1 MTNKSATVKEQVE
14 QFFLWYRGYRQ
25 RSLGLVLLYH
35 SVVFI
40 SFIVL
45 LNFIRHMLGLQSVVQ
60 NQWPLDLRVW
70 GCYDA

>member
-14 QFFLWYRGYRQ
+14 QFFLWYRGYKQ

-35 SVVFI
+35 SVFI

-45 LNFIRHMLGLQSVVQ
+45 FELFQAYVRVAKRSPKSVATRPQSMGV
-60 NQWPLDLRVW
+60 L
-70 GCYDA
+70 